1 MNLNDM
7 RHAFNRALKY
17 TFSPSKTYLVF
28 AVLAM
33 SGLLA
38 VFFRGLASHA
48 NLWASLSLLFVPLF
62 IAAGILLSVGIL
74 LIRIYHDEIK
84 GKPVQYKDVL
94 SKSWELVIGAS
105 YFSLPIIL
113 AYLLLW
119 MLLGVFMM
127 LRAIPGIGE
136 FFGAILSFAP
146 FLINFLMLVLA
157 VLNFALLFFVAP
169 ILALNGMN
177 RHLVTEVLTKR
188 WNYDIFSNLFLAVI
202 ALLPLLVV
210 LSLLILS
217 AVITGSMC
225 VGCDNPYLT
234 VMEWF
239 FVMIPF
245 TALLSPAVIFFFNFA
260 AESHVLLM
268 REVRDTQ

>member
-1 MNLNDM
+1 M
-7 RHAFNRALKY
+7 RNAFNRAMKY
-17 TFSPSKTYLVF
+17 TFSPSKMLLVF
-28 AVLAM
+28 IFLALT
-33 SGLLA
+33 GLLA

-48 NLWASLSLLFVPLF
+48 NLWATLSLLFIPLF
-62 IAAGILLSVGIL
+62 IGAGFLLSVGIL
-74 LIRIYHDEIK
+74 LIRIYHDEVK
-84 GKPVQYKDVL
+84 GKPVQYKEVL
-94 SKSWELVIGAS
+94 LRSWELVIGAS
-105 YFSLPIIL
+105 YFSLPVIL

-127 LRAIPGIGE
+127 LRAIPGLGE

-157 VLNFALLFFVAP
+157 AMNFALLFFVAP
-169 ILALNGMN
+169 VLALNGMS
-177 RHLVTEVLTKR
+177 RHLVTEVLMKR
-188 WNYDIFSNLFLAVI
+188 WNYDIFSNLFLALM
-202 ALLPLLVV
+202 ALLPLTIL
-210 LSLLILS
+210 LTLLILS
-217 AVITGSMC
+217 AVLTSSMC
-225 VGCDNPYLT
+225 VGCTNTYLT

-268 REVRDTQ
+268 RKLRDTH